1 MNNYYE
7 ILEKL
12 KESQEFRLI
21 KAKDKV
27 LDAAIDYLRGSTTD
41 IEDYLYV
48 FEQIEKN
55 ASLDEEFEKEL
66 ISLNNKL
73 NNTDDFQVP
82 LTDEIE
88 ELCQKIRELEPHE
101 DTQTSI
107 WREQIALD
115 KLNFSKSISFE
126 EVFEN
131 FADYIRYNEKDI
143 FAKIISYFK
152 ENEKEKEILIAQ
164 LEKELFPIKELANK
178 MLTSEKIDKEYGSIL
193 EEICH
198 TQAYSSNFYHRLKK
212 ERESILLKNST
223 ELNELEKLEL
233 RAFFDNLAAEL
244 NVLWF

>member
-21 KAKDKV
+21 NAKDKV
-27 LDAAIDYLRGSTTD
+27 LDAAIYYLCGSTTD

-48 FEQIEKN
+48 FEQIENN

-66 ISLNNKL
+66 SSLNIKL

-88 ELCQKIRELEPHE
+88 ELCQKIRELGPNE

-126 EVFEN
+126 EVFEK
-131 FADYIRYNEKDI
+131 FAEYIRYNEKDI
-143 FAKIISYFK
+143 FAKIISSFK
-152 ENEKEKEILIAQ
+152 ENEKEKEILIQQ
-164 LEKELFPIKELANK
+164 LEKELIPIKELAKK
-178 MLTSEKIDKEYGSIL
+178 MLTSEEIEKEYGSKL
-193 EEICH
+193 EEICY
-198 TQAYSSNFYHRLKK
+198 TQAYSCDFYHRLKK
-212 ERESILLKNST
+212 ERDSILLTNST

-233 RAFFDNLAAEL
+233 RAFFDKLATEL
-244 NVLWF
+244 NVL